1 MGRGT
6 SPTILRFGRIGGTPV
21 VGPPY
26 GMLSEPTAYSQ
37 GVYQEFI
44 DGHWPRPLLAALT
57 RCDQLGAELPS
68 EEVGWAEEQVP
79 PS

>member
-6 SPTILRFGRIGGTPV
+6 SPTILRFGGTGGTPV

-44 DGHWPRPLLAALT
+44 DGQSSKSSNVDVLRPLI
-57 RCDQLGAELPS
+57 QLVSQL
-68 EEVGWAEEQVP
+68 
-79 PS
+79 